1 MEKFPKL
8 MKRQG
13 KREGKISETDKE
25 TGNREEKISK
35 RKIDRETGEEAG
47 RNNRTESRRSRK

>member
-1 MEKFPKL
+1 

-35 RKIDRETGEEAG
+35 RKMDRETGEEAG
-47 RNNRTESRRSRK
+47 RNNLTERRRSR